1 MVLKMSQALEISAL
15 YQSIKDCKM
24 PIKTAY
30 KFNKLIRCL
39 EDDLAFYQSQVASL
53 LNEYAVR
60 NASGEYE
67 YSNNG
72 TAIKIIEGKQQECNK
87 KLGDLLD
94 LGVTIGD
101 VTFELEELNEMELTV
116 SQLNSLMSF
125 IIE

>member
-1 MVLKMSQALEISAL
+1 MVLKMSQALEIPAL

-30 KFNKLIRCL
+30 KFNKLIRYL
-39 EDDLAFYQSQVASL
+39 EEDLVFYQSQVASL
-53 LNEYAVR
+53 LNEYAAR

-72 TAIKIIEGKQQECNK
+72 AAIKIIEGKQQECNK

-94 LGVTIGD
+94 LRITISD
-101 VTFELEELNEMELTV
+101 VTFELEELNEIELTV
-116 SQLNSLMSF
+116 SQLDSLMPF
-125 IIE
+125 IVE

>member
-39 EDDLAFYQSQVASL
+39 EEDLAFYQSQVTSL

-125 IIE
+125 IVE

>member
-87 KLGDLLD
+87 KLSDLLD

-125 IIE
+125 IVE

>member
-1 MVLKMSQALEISAL
+1 MVLRMSQALEISAL
-15 YQSIKDCKM
+15 YQSVKDCKM

-39 EDDLAFYQSQVASL
+39 EEDLTFYQSQVTSL
-53 LNEYAVR
+53 LNEYAAR

-87 KLGDLLD
+87 KLSDLLD
-94 LGVTIGD
+94 LRITIKD
-101 VTFELEELNEMELTV
+101 VAFELEELSEIELTV
-116 SQLNSLMSF
+116 SQLDSLMPF
-125 IIE
+125 IVE